1 MNPHAQIRRYYRA
14 LTRAYGPQRWWPAR
28 TRFEVVVGAF
38 LTQNTAWTNVELAL
52 SNLRRARVLT
62 LEGIRR
68 IPLHEL
74 EQLVRPAGYF
84 RQKARRLKAFV
95 EFLDAAYGGSLGR
108 MFRQPTVPLREQL
121 LQLTGVGPETADAIL
136 LYAGKH
142 PVFVVDAYTRR
153 IADRHGI
160 SPLAAKYEELRRLFE
175 DSLSAGKTDN
185 RRLRSAA
192 IFNQAHALIVQVGK
206 DHCRKQARCHECPL
220 ASFLPATGKERLYLS
235 GS

>member
-14 LTRAYGPQRWWPAR
+14 LTRAYGPQSWWPAR

-52 SNLRRARVLT
+52 RNLRRARVLS

-68 IPLHEL
+68 IPQPEL

-95 EFLDAAYGGSLGR
+95 EFLDTAYGGSLGR
-108 MFRQPTVPLREQL
+108 MFAQPTVPLREQL
-121 LQLTGVGPETADAIL
+121 LQLNGVGPETADAIL
-136 LYAGKH
+136 LYGGKH
-142 PVFVVDAYTRR
+142 EVFVVDAYTRR
-153 IADRHGI
+153 IAERHGI
-160 SPLAAKYEELRRLFE
+160 APFATQYDDLRRLFE
-175 DSLSAGKTDN
+175 DSLRVGETSDGS
-185 RRLRSAA
+185 SAA
-192 IFNQAHALIVQVGK
+192 IFNQAHALIVLVGK
-206 DHCRKQARCHECPL
+206 EHCRKQARCHECPL
-220 ASFLPATGKERLYLS
+220 ASFLPDTGKERLYLS